1 MELRLAITEHQ
12 SIWRSAPLQ
21 GETGAPF
28 AGSLRRSDANEDA
41 LAHEPRWG
49 RWKVTLVVV
58 LFCAAFWS
66 GVGYIATRLL
76 A

>member
-1 MELRLAITEHQ
+1 LAITERQ
-12 SIWRSAPLQ
+12 SIWRSAPL
-21 GETGAPF
+21 
-28 AGSLRRSDANEDA
+28 AGDAEAAFTANLRHSEDDEQV

-66 GVGYIATRLL
+66 GIGYIATRLL
-76 A
+76 G

>member
-1 MELRLAITEHQ
+1 MAAESDT
-12 SIWRSAPLQ
+12 
-21 GETGAPF
+21 PF
-28 AGSLRRSDANEDA
+28 AAGSRHGDIDDAA
-41 LAHEPRWG
+41 LAYEPRWG

-76 A
+76 G